1 MKRVIFALLLALAVL
16 TSCADPD
23 SVVKTPSDT
32 SAPPAKDSIVDS
44 AKNETTEPF
53 DSETSNNIPTK
64 QVLFSDK
71 GIESSLSDLKKR
83 GLSDL

>member
-1 MKRVIFALLLALAVL
+1 MKRIIFTLLLALAVL

-53 DSETSNNIPTK
+53 DSETSNNIPAK
-64 QVLFSDK
+64 QVFFPTRGLK
-71 GIESSLSDLKKR
+71 SSL
-83 GLSDL
+83 